1 MPRNKNPFFSIIT
14 VTKNSEKTLERTIE
28 SLKNQTFKNFEHI
41 IIDGKSSDGTL
52 RIIKKNKNIIDF
64 FLSKK
69 DKNMWEAINTG
80 IKNSKGKIIG
90 ILNSDDVLNSNGLEI
105 VWKYFNIKKLDF
117 LCASVKKKKIHH
129 GFDPKKLRYKFNF
142 FPSHSVGFYI
152 KKDIHKKIGL
162 YDSDLKYCADYD
174 LIYRLIKNKYKGD
187 QTSKSEVVG
196 RFYSGGIS
204 EKISFITSMYYQ
216 AKVRFKNNENIIY
229 VLILS
234 LNHIFYYYTIKFLK
248 VIKKTFRLTK

>member
-1 MPRNKNPFFSIIT
+1 M
-14 VTKNSEKTLERTIE
+14 
-28 SLKNQTFKNFEHI
+28 
-41 IIDGKSSDGTL
+41 
-52 RIIKKNKNIIDF
+52 
-64 FLSKK
+64 
-69 DKNMWEAINTG
+69 
-80 IKNSKGKIIG
+80 
-90 ILNSDDVLNSNGLEI
+90 
-105 VWKYFNIKKLDF
+105 
-117 LCASVKKKKIHH
+117 
-129 GFDPKKLRYKFNF
+129 
-142 FPSHSVGFYI
+142 GFYI

>member
-1 MPRNKNPFFSIIT
+1 
-14 VTKNSEKTLERTIE
+14 
-28 SLKNQTFKNFEHI
+28 
-41 IIDGKSSDGTL
+41 
-52 RIIKKNKNIIDF
+52 
-64 FLSKK
+64 
-69 DKNMWEAINTG
+69 MWEAINTG

>member
-1 MPRNKNPFFSIIT
+1 MSKNKNPLFSIIT
-14 VTKNSEKTLERTIE
+14 VTKNSEKTLERTIK

-52 RIIKKNKNIIDF
+52 RIIKKNINIIDF
-64 FLSKK
+64 FISKK

-105 VWKYFNIKKLDF
+105 VWKYFNSRKLDF
-117 LCASVKKKKIHH
+117 LCASVKKKKIYH
-129 GFDPKKLRYKFNF
+129 GFQPKKLKYKFNF

-152 KKDIHKKIGL
+152 KNDVQKKIGL

-174 LIYRLIKNKYKGD
+174 LIYRLIKNRYKGTH
-187 QTSKSEVVG
+187 TSKNEVVG

-204 EKISFITSMYYQ
+204 EKISFIDSTYYQ
-216 AKVRFKNNENIIY
+216 ARVRLKNNENIIY
-229 VLILS
+229 VLVLS
-234 LNHIFYYYTIKFLK
+234 LAHILYYYTMKFFKKIKQIF
-248 VIKKTFRLTK
+248 I